1 MGLLDPRY
9 FVLNAGN
16 LPSDMLRGGGDFPA
30 RLRYPGCPMASLALG
45 PDTRTRPHAPSR
57 GAGELIDA
65 RAVAADLE
73 QFAKAY
79 TGGERELLRALAQ
92 RLKSALNDGRAK
104 AEELLLKDRH
114 GRRCAERLC
123 RMEDEVIRI
132 LFEFATKHLYPS
144 QNPSEA
150 EHMAVVATGGYGRGL
165 QAPGSDI
172 DLLFLLPYKQTAWGE
187 SIAEAILYC
196 LWDTGLKVGHATRSV
211 DECIRQAKADMT
223 IRTAI
228 LEARFLLGERKLY
241 DELVTRFD
249 KEVVRNTAA
258 EFVAAKLAEREDRVR
273 RSGQSRYLVEPNVKD
288 GKGGLRDL
296 HTLFWIAKYVY
307 RVHEPD
313 ELIKRGVFDKQ
324 EYQRFQRCED
334 FLWSVRCHM
343 HFLTG
348 RSEERL
354 SFDIQRDI
362 AQRLGYTEHPGQQ
375 DVERFMKHYFLVA
388 KDVGDLTAILCA
400 ELEDSHAKSVPV
412 LSRMMAKLR
421 PVKRAKLAESDDF
434 IVDKNRLRLAHANA
448 FKHDPVNLIRIFHLA
463 QKHNLAFHPDAM
475 RALTRAL
482 DLIDAELREND
493 EANRLFLEILTSRN
507 DPETVLRRMNE
518 AGVLGRFVPAFG
530 KVVAMMQFNM
540 YHHYTVDEHLLRCI
554 GVLAEIERGA
564 SSDMPLAND
573 LIQKLLPGHREIIY
587 VTLFLHDIAKGRLED
602 HSIAGARVARR
613 FCPRFGFSAADT
625 ELIAWLV
632 ENHLVMSTVAQ
643 SRDLS
648 DRKTIENFAAVV
660 QSAERLKLLA
670 ILTAADIRAV
680 GPGVWNGWK
689 AQLLRTL
696 YYETEPVLT
705 GGFSE
710 VNRAQRVASAQ
721 AEFRAA
727 LKDWPPERLE
737 AYIAKH
743 YPAYWLKVDLP
754 HKLQH
759 ARFVRAAQ
767 NDNKNLATTIA
778 FDSER
783 AVTELTVLAP
793 DHPWLLSIIA
803 GACAM
808 AGANIVD
815 AQIYTTTDGMAL
827 DTISLSREFDR
838 DEDEQRRANRIAESI
853 EKALR
858 GELRLPDLI
867 SKRAAPKGRLR
878 AFALEPSVT
887 INNQWSHRY
896 TMVEVTGL
904 DRTGLLYEM
913 TTTLSKLNLNIASA
927 HVATFGERVV
937 DVFYVTDLMGAQ
949 IGSPT
954 RQAAIKRA
962 LIAVFASG
970 ESDGK
975 PTRAAD

>member
-1 MGLLDPRY
+1 
-9 FVLNAGN
+9 
-16 LPSDMLRGGGDFPA
+16 
-30 RLRYPGCPMASLALG
+30 MASLALEQ
-45 PDTRTRPHAPSR
+45 DTHAPS
-57 GAGELIDA
+57 APPSKASGELIDS

-73 QFAKAY
+73 KLAKSHG
-79 TGGERELLRALAQ
+79 GGERELRAAVAQ
-92 RLKSALNDGRAK
+92 RLKAALNDGRAK
-104 AEELLLKDRH
+104 AEQLLLKDRH

-123 RMEDEVIRI
+123 HLEDEVIRL
-132 LFEFATKHLYPS
+132 LFDFARKHLYPS

-150 EHMAVVATGGYGRGL
+150 ERMTVVATGGYGRGL

-196 LWDTGLKVGHATRSV
+196 LWDTGLKVGHATRSA

-228 LEARFLLGERKLY
+228 LEARFLLGDRNLF
-241 DELVTRFD
+241 DELQARFD
-249 KEVVRNTAA
+249 KEVVRNTAPQ
-258 EFVAAKLAEREDRVR
+258 FVAAKLAEREDRVR

-288 GKGGLRDL
+288 SKGGLRDL

-307 RVHEPD
+307 RVREPD
-313 ELIKRGVFDKQ
+313 ELIKRGVFDKP
-324 EYQRFQRCED
+324 EYQRFRACED

-343 HFLTG
+343 HFVTG
-348 RSEERL
+348 RAEERL
-354 SFDIQRDI
+354 SFDIQREI
-362 AQRLGYTEHPGQQ
+362 AVRLGYTEHPGQQ
-375 DVERFMKHYFLVA
+375 DVERFMKHYFLIA

-412 LSRMMAKLR
+412 LSRVMAKLR
-421 PVKRAKLAESDDF
+421 PIKRRKLAESDDF
-434 IVDKNRLRLAHANA
+434 IVDKNRINVAAA
-448 FKHDPVNLIRIFHLA
+448 GIFKRDPVNLIRIFHLA

-475 RALTRAL
+475 RAITRSL
-482 DLIDAELREND
+482 KLIDAKLRDDE
-493 EANRLFLEILTSRN
+493 EANRLFLEILTSKN

-554 GVLAEIERGA
+554 GMLTEIERDGGET
-564 SSDMPLAND
+564 PLVSE
-573 LIQKLLPGHREIIY
+573 LFHKLLPGNRTVLY

-613 FCPRFGFSAADT
+613 FCPRLGFSAADT
-625 ELIAWLV
+625 DTIAWLI
-632 ENHLVMSTVAQ
+632 ENHLVMSSVAQ

-660 QSAERLKLLA
+660 QSAERLKLLT
-670 ILTAADIRAV
+670 ILTTADIRAV

-710 VNRAQRVASAQ
+710 VNRAQRVAMAQ
-721 AEFRAA
+721 TEFREAI
-727 LKDWPPERLE
+727 KDWPAGRLE
-737 AYIAKH
+737 AYIAH
-743 YPAYWLKVDLP
+743 LYPAYWLKVDLP
-754 HKLQH
+754 HKIEH
-759 ARFVRAAQ
+759 AKFVRAAE
-767 NDNKNLATTIA
+767 DEGKTLATSIG
-778 FDSER
+778 FDNEH

-815 AQIYTTTDGMAL
+815 AQIYTTTDGRAL

-838 DEDEQRRANRIAESI
+838 DEDEERRANRIADSI

-858 GELRLPDLI
+858 GELRLPDVVA
-867 SKRAAPKGRLR
+867 KRTPPKGRIK

-896 TMVEVTGL
+896 TMVEVAGL

-949 IGSPT
+949 ITSPT

-962 LIAVFASG
+962 LIALLAPEAEG
-970 ESDGK
+970 KQGKTKSDAK
-975 PTRAAD
+975 ERIQ